1 MSDRSEPEHSE
12 GSSFAAAAL
21 DVLESMGPIIDSAA
35 GYREKCIAAGFNETA
50 AEMMALQY
58 HQALMLQIVGVTR
71 G

>member
-1 MSDRSEPEHSE
+1 MDKRSEPEQSANMD
-12 GSSFAAAAL
+12 FATAVL
-21 DVLESMGPIIDSAA
+21 DVLESMSPIIEGAA

-58 HQALMLQIVGVTR
+58 HQALMMQIVGHN